1 MVHKIKRALAL
12 AALAGSAASTA
23 YAGGLEANGYNWD
36 LLFDPA
42 TYAGKGTLSYV
53 MIDHDIQN
61 PGFGPGTVA
70 TSSDR
75 VYYNTGFKAD
85 FVENG
90 SCLISVQNPWGS
102 GTDRNAAYARAT
114 GQSVRERLTSNDIGA
129 TCSYGFGVGPGIASI
144 IGGVSAQQL
153 DYEATLALPIPG
165 PIVRTENVDL
175 NGTSVGWR
183 LGAAYEVPELA
194 LRVSAIYNAAVDY
207 ELDGTAFGNLLPRV
221 GATADVTMPQSFEIK
236 AQSGVAPGWLALG
249 SIKWVDW
256 SVLNVL
262 SVNVPGPDIS
272 TTLNY
277 EDGWTVSAGVAHV
290 LSEELTVLGTL
301 TWDKGT
307 SRRNG
312 AGALA
317 NGVQSDRWSAALGAA
332 YRPSKNFELSG
343 GVSYSLISA
352 DGNALG
358 ETWDNGNVLAFSVS
372 AKASF

>member
-1 MVHKIKRALAL
+1 
-12 AALAGSAASTA
+12 
-23 YAGGLEANGYNWD
+23 
-36 LLFDPA
+36 
-42 TYAGKGTLSYV
+42 
-53 MIDHDIQN
+53 
-61 PGFGPGTVA
+61 
-70 TSSDR
+70 
-75 VYYNTGFKAD
+75 
-85 FVENG
+85 
-90 SCLISVQNPWGS
+90 
-102 GTDRNAAYARAT
+102 
-114 GQSVRERLTSNDIGA
+114 
-129 TCSYGFGVGPGIASI
+129 
-144 IGGVSAQQL
+144 
-153 DYEATLALPIPG
+153 
-165 PIVRTENVDL
+165 
-175 NGTSVGWR
+175 
-183 LGAAYEVPELA
+183 
-194 LRVSAIYNAAVDY
+194 
-207 ELDGTAFGNLLPRV
+207 
-221 GATADVTMPQSFEIK
+221 
-236 AQSGVAPGWLALG
+236 
-249 SIKWVDW
+249 VDW